1 MRIKKTVGINGSF
14 EVTEATTNEL
24 VTEAIESI
32 INEAVSHF
40 SKIKRSVRDPEED
53 ARYFWNDAE
62 LNLFLKKVAYPDKVW
77 VSSIY
82 DEVTGEFYAYR
93 VGRICVTK
101 KGEHRV

>member
-1 MRIKKTVGINGSF
+1 MRIKKTVAVNGTF
-14 EVTEATTNEL
+14 EVAEASTNEL
-24 VTEAIESI
+24 VTEAIEGI

-53 ARYFWNDAE
+53 ARYFWNDTE

-77 VSSIY
+77 VSTVY
-82 DEVTGEFYAYR
+82 DDSGKFYAYR